1 MISGAAQ
8 KLPCEGHDFGTFR
21 DATIV
26 LMTQTAT
33 EGSIWVVEEG
43 PNHLGWR
50 ALVDDRGLQL
60 RSGRKSDIISGTT
73 GNTADLRWI
82 DPPQRLVF
90 GPNHPFVVSFRC

>member
-26 LMTQTAT
+26 LLTQTAT

-50 ALVDDRGLQL
+50 ALVNDRGLQL
-60 RSGRKSDIISGTT
+60 RSRRKSDIISGTT
-73 GNTADLRWI
+73 EQQVV
-82 DPPQRLVF
+82 P
-90 GPNHPFVVSFRC
+90 VVSVK

>member
-1 MISGAAQ
+1 MISGTAQ

-26 LMTQTAT
+26 LLTQTAT

-50 ALVDDRGLQL
+50 ALVGDRGLQL
-60 RSGRKSDIISGTT
+60 RSRRNGFSEGFIIDENSATSAWKGV
-73 GNTADLRWI
+73 LLYYSVE
-82 DPPQRLVF
+82 PL
-90 GPNHPFVVSFRC
+90 

>member
-8 KLPCEGHDFGTFR
+8 KLPWEGQDFGIFR

-26 LMTQTAT
+26 LLTQTAT

-50 ALVDDRGLQL
+50 ALGDDRGL
-60 RSGRKSDIISGTT
+60 
-73 GNTADLRWI
+73 
-82 DPPQRLVF
+82 
-90 GPNHPFVVSFRC
+90 